1 MKRWSPDTAEGAGG
15 WIDARCGGR
24 WRGEGDMRAV
34 LSGVLLTLQ
43 VIAGR
48 HSAGSGFEMK
58 DQSTGSEGTEL
69 EVV

>member
-1 MKRWSPDTAEGAGG
+1 
-15 WIDARCGGR
+15 
-24 WRGEGDMRAV
+24 MRAV